1 MADTNREPSQRVLS
15 PALGSAAETETA
27 KETRSSGRADEVD
40 SPKAGKPRG
49 AWRGRFT
56 MAMGMLV
63 AIVGGAGMGAAAVMV
78 ASGRPLGLL
87 ELYASLA
94 ITAVVA
100 RLVYRRGG
108 MFSLCVYAALAGM
121 ATALGPALMG

>member
-1 MADTNREPSQRVLS
+1 MTTKEKRSI
-15 PALGSAAETETA
+15 
-27 KETRSSGRADEVD
+27 ETRRKESETKPARRRVWAEV
-40 SPKAGKPRG
+40 PV
-49 AWRGRFT
+49 
-56 MAMGMLV
+56 GMLV
-63 AIVGGAGMGAAAVMV
+63 AIAGGAGMGAAAVMV

-108 MFSLCVYAALAGM
+108 MFLLCVYAALAGM